1 MNKDFDNLQVGDTVA
16 ISDGDK
22 RMLAIV
28 VKLTKQYITTSQ
40 AITRAELVFSRK
52 TGWMKGG
59 DMWHPVSHYCVTID
73 GGGGMEG
80 QHGLFV
86 PTKQEIEEI
95 IQEENQR
102 RLRVAAAFALQQTKA
117 KIQQLSE
124 DELQSVINALEPY
137 YKKPEKI

>member
-1 MNKDFDNLQVGDTVA
+1 MSKGFDNLQVGDTVA
-16 ISDGDK
+16 ISDGGK

-28 VKLTKQYITTSQ
+28 IKLTKQYITTSQ
-40 AITRAELVFSRK
+40 AITRAESVFSRR

-59 DMWHPVSHYCVTID
+59 DMWHPVS
-73 GGGGMEG
+73 
-80 QHGLFV
+80 LFV

-95 IQEENQR
+95 IQEQNQR
-102 RLRVAAAFALQQTKA
+102 RLRVAAVFALQQTKA
-117 KIQQLSE
+117 KIQQLSK

>member
-22 RMLAIV
+22 RMLTIV

-40 AITRAELVFSRK
+40 AIARAELVFSRK

-59 DMWHPVSHYCVTID
+59 DMWHPVS
-73 GGGGMEG
+73 
-80 QHGLFV
+80 LFV

-95 IQEENQR
+95 TQEQNQR

-117 KIQQLSE
+117 KIQQLSK